1 MTVQSKTSI
10 YEYVWELEWESD
22 LGFCDWLGA
31 TSGIGAETALVLAKR
46 GARLVLPAR
55 SLKAAEEAK
64 ARIVSECPESEIFVM
79 SLDLSSLTSVRNF
92 VSEFESLD
100 LPLSLLM

>member
-1 MTVQSKTSI
+1 M
-10 YEYVWELEWESD
+10 
-22 LGFCDWLGA
+22 GFCDWLGA